1 MRRASVLALLATVL
15 HPAHAATTVLL
26 DSQTGDYI
34 GLGARATFAAPAWT
48 ITHEAT
54 QTLVR
59 ITMNDGDQSWSL
71 DFQVPRGADFTQ
83 LGQHAGAVRWP
94 FNAPTVPGLSVSGD
108 GRGCNTLEGWFEVLE
123 GSFTET
129 GELLALAID
138 FKQNCDN
145 SASALY
151 GSVRIDSAIPLE
163 LPGPKAVAGRDR
175 LVYGL
180 DTVVLDGRQ
189 SFDRDRDS
197 LTYAWTQL
205 AGPPVELRGALGAL
219 ADFLAPYAPPGGDD
233 YLFEL
238 TVSDPGGNTATDTVA
253 VEVRS
258 MSDAQTY
265 VLFSSDAG
273 HYIGQGRTFR
283 MTPIDGDV
291 FSEFRSDGS
300 VSVVFSGAS
309 AYHMEFSP
317 TTVGALAPGPY
328 EDTRRFADAD
338 HPGLDIG
345 GDGRGCNSATGR
357 FDLRQLVVV
366 GGDVARFGADFEHHC
381 EDTEPVL
388 RGEVRF
394 NYVPAGLPQANA
406 GSDQEVGL
414 GAPVRL
420 TAGASD
426 DGGIAAYQWRQL
438 AGPPI
443 ELSGA
448 DTPTPSFT
456 APAGPGAQT
465 IELQLVVADDE
476 GHTAA
481 DTVSVTATDGAA
493 GGSGAM
499 PRALL
504 LLALLA
510 AVCRRRLRT

>member
-197 LTYAWTQL
+197 LTYAWTHL
-205 AGPPVELRGALGAL
+205 AGPPVEQRGAMGAL
-219 ADFLAPYAPPGGDD
+219 ADFLAP
-233 YLFEL
+233 
-238 TVSDPGGNTATDTVA
+238 
-253 VEVRS
+253 
-258 MSDAQTY
+258 
-265 VLFSSDAG
+265 
-273 HYIGQGRTFR
+273 
-283 MTPIDGDV
+283 
-291 FSEFRSDGS
+291 
-300 VSVVFSGAS
+300 
-309 AYHMEFSP
+309 
-317 TTVGALAPGPY
+317 
-328 EDTRRFADAD
+328 
-338 HPGLDIG
+338 
-345 GDGRGCNSATGR
+345 
-357 FDLRQLVVV
+357 
-366 GGDVARFGADFEHHC
+366 
-381 EDTEPVL
+381 
-388 RGEVRF
+388 
-394 NYVPAGLPQANA
+394 
-406 GSDQEVGL
+406 
-414 GAPVRL
+414 
-420 TAGASD
+420 
-426 DGGIAAYQWRQL
+426 
-438 AGPPI
+438 
-443 ELSGA
+443 
-448 DTPTPSFT
+448 
-456 APAGPGAQT
+456 
-465 IELQLVVADDE
+465 
-476 GHTAA
+476 
-481 DTVSVTATDGAA
+481 
-493 GGSGAM
+493 
-499 PRALL
+499 
-504 LLALLA
+504 
-510 AVCRRRLRT
+510 